1 MAGFVAG
8 WKNMPGTLP
17 EAEPG
22 MFDTFDEAREFLINE
37 LSMRAEHAD
46 TLSEIPTR
54 EGSQARSAL
63 RELDPD
69 NEMSWLPIDATEY
82 ESTDVGGYVYWI
94 YPAE

>member
-8 WKNMPGTLP
+8 WNMPGTLP

-22 MFDTFDEAREFLINE
+22 EFATFDQAREFLINE

-46 TLSEIPTR
+46 TMAEIPTL

-63 RELDPD
+63 CELDPD
-69 NEMSWLPIDATEY
+69 NEMSWLPTDATEY

-94 YPAE
+94 CPAE